1 MTKVIKGFTL
11 GVLVGAMLMVSTYA
25 LAGPVNEYLLAKAD
39 YPIFVDDKLYESDGL
54 PMLKYQGYTYA
65 PLRAVSE
72 LLGVKILWNEEL
84 NQVEITRGQLPM
96 GNSAFRNIIVTGE
109 QGIYTV
115 TGEAR
120 VFEATFHYEVSD
132 GHFVYQQ
139 GFLTT
144 SAGAPEWGT
153 FTLDIS
159 VSPEDL
165 PENGTLSLGLY
176 EESANDGSIINELG
190 IALEVFP

>member
-1 MTKVIKGFTL
+1 MNKILKGFTM

-25 LAGPVNEYLLAKAD
+25 LAGPVNEYLLARAD
-39 YPIFVDDKLYESDGL
+39 YPIFVDDELYESDGL
-54 PMLKYQGYTYA
+54 PILKYQGYTYA

-72 LLGVKILWNEEL
+72 LLGVDIAWNEAL
-84 NQVEITRGQLPM
+84 NRVEITRGQLPI

-120 VFEATFHYEVSD
+120 VFEANFHYEVSD

-139 GFLTT
+139 GVLTA

-159 VSPEDL
+159 VSLNDL

-176 EESANDGSIINELG
+176 EASANDGSIINELG
-190 IALEVFP
+190 VALEIFP